1 MLSLTMPALVLSL
14 FSAQPPQEA
23 GPPPSRF
30 PVPAEVMA
38 EISSGSCGSDIES
51 LVSFGTRHT
60 LSDTTSKKR
69 GIGAAR
75 NWIADQMKQADAGR
89 GILEVRLEEFDV
101 PPTQRLRNGAHLA
114 NVVGVLKGTKYP
126 DRRYYVVGH
135 YDSRNSDGNDAV
147 GDAPGAND
155 NASGTVV
162 VLQIARALA
171 ATPLESTVVFLYT
184 AGEEQG
190 LIGAK
195 YHADQAKTR
204 GEKILAVL
212 NNDIV
217 GDPEGN
223 LNHEGGNP
231 IGFNLDEVLNR
242 AGQQVRTAPGPG
254 VVRVFSEGI
263 PRSMTAEKYAEVR
276 SLAAE
281 NDSPSRQLARY
292 VADVARRESTF
303 IQPKLIFR
311 NDRFLR
317 GGDHSSFLDNGFPAV
332 RFTAPHEEYSR
343 QHQDVKTETL
353 SDGTTKH
360 FGDTAEFVDYRYLRD
375 VARLNA
381 ATIIYLAN
389 APSTPANVRVI
400 TAELTNST
408 TLRWT
413 ASPER
418 ETTGYEIVWRDTTAA
433 DWQESKAVGNVTEI
447 TLPLSKDDL
456 FFGVRAID
464 TEGYRSPVGFAAAAP
479 M

>member
-1 MLSLTMPALVLSL
+1 MLTALPFAVATLSSLVAS
-14 FSAQPPQEA
+14 QPPQSSK
-23 GPPPSRF
+23 PSL
-30 PVPAEVMA
+30 PASVTSRIEPR
-38 EISSGSCGSDIES
+38 SCRSDIDS

-60 LSDTTSKKR
+60 LSDPTSKTR

-75 NWIADQMKQADAGR
+75 NWLADEMKKADAGV
-89 GILEVRLEEFDV
+89 GKLEVHLEEFDV
-101 PPTQRLRNGAHLA
+101 PPMQRLPNGAHLA

-135 YDSRNSDGNDAV
+135 YDSRNGDGNDAV

-155 NASGTVV
+155 DASGTVV

-171 ATPLESTVVFLYT
+171 TAPLESTVVFLCT

-190 LIGAK
+190 LVGAK
-195 YHADQAKTR
+195 YHADQAKAR
-204 GEKILAVL
+204 GENIVAVL

-217 GDPEGN
+217 GDPYGE
-223 LNHEGGNP
+223 LVKTLDHP
-231 IGFNLDEVLNR
+231 RSPDDLNLDRLLGP
-242 AGQQVRTAPGPG
+242 AFGIAPPETT
-254 VVRVFSEGI
+254 VVRIFSEGI
-263 PRSMTAEKYAEVR
+263 PRSMSAEKYAEVR

-292 VADVARRESTF
+292 IADVARRESTT

-311 NDRFLR
+311 SDRFLR

-343 QHQDVKTETL
+343 QHQNVKTETL
-353 SDGTTKH
+353 PDGSSKH
-360 FGDTAEFVDYRYLRD
+360 FGDTAEFVDFQYLAD

-381 ATIIYLAN
+381 ATIIHLAN

-413 ASPER
+413 ANPEPDNA
-418 ETTGYEIVWRDTTAA
+418 GYEVVWRDTTAA
-433 DWQESKAVGNVTEI
+433 DWQESKPVGNVTEI

-464 TEGYRSPVGFAAAAP
+464 NEGYRSPVGFAAAAP
-479 M
+479 K

>member
-1 MLSLTMPALVLSL
+1 MHPLTLPALALSA
-14 FSAQPPQEA
+14 FAAQRPEPSQPPPRTLPAQIVA
-23 GPPPSRF
+23 G
-30 PVPAEVMA
+30 
-38 EISSGSCGSDIES
+38 ISSTSCRGDIES

-60 LSDTTSKKR
+60 LSDTTSKTR

-75 NWIADQMKQADAGR
+75 NWLADELKQADAGR
-89 GILEVRLEEFDV
+89 GTLEVHLEEFDV
-101 PPTQRLRNGAHLA
+101 PPMQRIPSGAHLA

-126 DRRYYVVGH
+126 ERRYYVVGH

-155 NASGTVV
+155 DASGTVV

-171 ATPLESTVVFLYT
+171 ATPLESTVVFLCT

-195 YHADQAKTR
+195 YHADQAKSR
-204 GEKILAVL
+204 GEKIVAVL
-212 NNDIV
+212 SNDIV
-217 GDPEGN
+217 GDPYGELVKTLDHPRSPDN
-223 LNHEGGNP
+223 LELER
-231 IGFNLDEVLNR
+231 ILDP
-242 AGQQVRTAPGPG
+242 AFGIAPPETSTI
-254 VVRVFSEGI
+254 RVFSEGI
-263 PRSMTAEKYAEVR
+263 PRSMSAEKYAEVR

-292 VADVARRESTF
+292 IADVARRESTF

-311 NDRFLR
+311 PDRFLR

-353 SDGTTKH
+353 PDGAKKH
-360 FGDTAEFVDYRYLRD
+360 FGDTAEFVNYHYLAD

-381 ATIIYLAN
+381 ATTIHLAN

-408 TLRWT
+408 TLRWS
-413 ASPER
+413 ASPEPD
-418 ETTGYEIVWRDTTAA
+418 TTGYEIVWRDTTAA
-433 DWQESKAVGNVTEI
+433 DWQESKAVGNVSEV

-456 FFGVRAID
+456 FFGVRGID

-479 M
+479 K